1 MLSLQQLRTPFTR
14 TQGTERVLEWL
25 KDAGFETTGWQ
36 NGRIQ
41 KTLVM
46 LLGVLAADLSEV
58 VKALAEFGFND
69 YASGDPLD
77 EFSWSRYRNRK
88 ARAIPTVGPMRLT
101 STASIPYTIEPGQLL
116 AATASGVTFR
126 NVTGGTLAAGG
137 TLQLTW
143 QAVLAGSS
151 SNVGKHTVDRL
162 LTPLAGVTVAND
174 EGDPWYTVA
183 GTDDESDASIQ
194 RRNATK
200 WSRLTVELVAESY
213 ENIVREAGAR
223 KVKVHDENPRGPGTI
238 DIYCAGESSP
248 LVTAEMEA
256 IQLALSQ
263 AAFQTDPNWPPAPDS
278 RAAAVSPTPQPL
290 GITATLYHDP
300 SVSGAAVVAAAEGA
314 LEDFLAR
321 TPIGG
326 WSYASGLQNV
336 IVPEDIVDILQDI
349 EGVETVILT
358 SPSAP
363 VGVGPL
369 NLVVRNDNVAPWI
382 LNTVAVTS

>member
-14 TQGTERVLEWL
+14 AQGTERVLEWL
-25 KDAGFETTGWQ
+25 KDVGFETTGWQ

-151 SNVGKHTVDRL
+151 SNVGTHTVDRL

-183 GTDDESDASIQ
+183 GTDEESDSSIQ

-200 WSRLTVELVAESY
+200 WARLSVELVAEAY
-213 ENIVREAGAR
+213 ENIAREAGAL

-238 DIYCAGESSP
+238 DIYCAGDASRLGTS
-248 LVTAEMEA
+248 EMEA

-263 AAFQTDPNWPPAPDS
+263 AVFQTSTSWPAAPDS
-278 RAAAVSPTPQPL
+278 RAAAVHPTEQAL

-300 SVSGAAVVAAAEGA
+300 NVSGAAIVAAAEEA

-336 IVPEDIVDILQDI
+336 IVPEDIVDLLKEI
-349 EGVETVILT
+349 EGIETVVLAD
-358 SPSAP
+358 PSAV
-363 VGVGPL
+363 VGVGSL
-369 NLVVRNDNVAPWI
+369 NLVVRDEGLAPWT
-382 LNTVAVTS
+382 LTPVAVTA